1 MDETIPE
8 STSVSKCRSSSPQGC
23 SPDARWGGLPQKV
36 RKDGIGFENEMLA
49 LLFAREILERCAN
62 EKEAL
67 LWTAIFGPKG
77 QDKCDG

>member
-1 MDETIPE
+1 M
-8 STSVSKCRSSSPQGC
+8 SKCRSFSPQG
-23 SPDARWGGLPQKV
+23 SDARWGGLPQKV

-62 EKEAL
+62 EKEG

-77 QDKCDG
+77 QDKCVG